1 MAGLEGKILV
11 LTSTGSEQEAGRIAA
26 RLVDARLAACVAIT
40 PRVRSVYRWKGE
52 VEQAEE
58 WTLTIKTRAA
68 LYAQVEAAIR
78 EVHSY
83 DVPEVLAI
91 PVVAGWPAYLDW
103 VDAETAPVAG
113 NSGDVIR

>member
-1 MAGLEGKILV
+1 MAELEGIILV
-11 LTSTGSEQEAGRIAA
+11 LTGTDSEQEAGRIAA

-52 VEQAEE
+52 IEQAEE

-68 LYAQVEAAIR
+68 LDARVEAAIR
-78 EVHSY
+78 ESHSY
-83 DVPEVLAI
+83 EVPEILAV
-91 PVVAGWPAYLDW
+91 PVVAGWPAYLEW

-113 NSGDVIR
+113 NSSDVIR